1 MRRPG
6 RAIVY
11 SRVFPF
17 LTIQIARPNP
27 PPPTIETYYI
37 QHSNTMIEVL
47 VMSVLPVALAM
58 RHESNKDELQ
68 GLNLDMSEFQLDNDY
83 QEPEKKRESSSDST
97 SIEFT
102 LEQSQSFRD
111 PEGW

>member
-1 MRRPG
+1 
-6 RAIVY
+6 
-11 SRVFPF
+11 
-17 LTIQIARPNP
+17 
-27 PPPTIETYYI
+27 
-37 QHSNTMIEVL
+37 MIEAL

-68 GLNLDMSEFQLDNDY
+68 GLNLDMSEFQLDNDC
-83 QEPEKKRESSSDST
+83 QEPETKRESSSDM

-111 PEGW
+111 DEGW